1 MSDSKGARTP
11 DPLIDE
17 VREVR
22 RKLSEQ
28 SDNDVEK
35 LCERLREVEEQYRSR
50 IVRPAPR
57 KTYTG

>member
-22 RKLSEQ
+22 RKLYEQ

-35 LCERLREVEEQYRSR
+35 LCERLREIEEQYRSR

-57 KTYTG
+57 KTSTG